1 MPLNSLELAHF
12 RCVESATINFDQ
24 RCTLITGANGSG
36 KTSIL
41 EAIYLLGS
49 GRSFR
54 THQTELLVQ
63 RGQERLMA
71 VARTTAVGA
80 DNVLGLELS
89 RNDRRLRVNGAN
101 ASGIAQMAQL
111 LPVQVIDPS
120 LHRLMEEGPSGR
132 RRFIDWG
139 VFHVEPTFQSTWR
152 SFRRALEQ
160 RNATLKSQKF
170 SALPVWTHEL
180 AIHGQIVAALREN
193 YVEGLKPFIKQLGHE
208 LLDADV
214 DIEHQQGWAEGT
226 PLEEALQHTLMRD
239 QLRGVTGVGPH
250 RAELLVKL
258 GEISARDRI
267 SRGQQKMLA
276 CVLILAQQRHLASL
290 SHAPACLLL
299 DDPAAELDV
308 DNFSKLLHSVV
319 KTPAQL
325 VVTSLVKH
333 GLEHINPGR
342 MFHVEHGNI
351 AEVA

>member
-1 MPLNSLELAHF
+1 
-12 RCVESATINFDQ
+12 
-24 RCTLITGANGSG
+24 
-36 KTSIL
+36 
-41 EAIYLLGS
+41 
-49 GRSFR
+49 
-54 THQTELLVQ
+54 
-63 RGQERLMA
+63 MA
-71 VARTTAVGA
+71 VARTVGVGA

-89 RNDRRLRVNGAN
+89 RNERRLRINGAN
-101 ASGIAQMAQL
+101 AGGIVQMAQL

-120 LHRLMEEGPSGR
+120 SHRLMEEGPSGR
-132 RRFIDWG
+132 RRFVDWG

-160 RNATLKSQKF
+160 RNAILKSQKF
-170 SALPVWTHEL
+170 SGLPAWTREL
-180 AIHGQIVAALREN
+180 SVHGQKVAALREN
-193 YVEGLKPFIKQLGHE
+193 YVAGLKPFINELGRE

-214 DIEHQQGWAEGT
+214 DIEHQQGWAEGVS
-226 PLEEALQHTLMRD
+226 LDDALQQALARD
-239 QLRGVTGVGPH
+239 QLRGVTGNGPH
-250 RAELLVKL
+250 RAELIVKL

-276 CVLILAQQRHLASL
+276 CVLILAQQRHLVSL
-290 SHAPACLLL
+290 NHAPACLLL

-308 DNFSKLLHSVV
+308 DNFSKLLCSVA

-342 MFHVEHGNI
+342 TFHVEHGNI